1 MPKHQS
7 PAAGWRLEPASELA
21 AGMCRMQ
28 LTYDTLDDV
37 MGQLSCDGEGGI
49 LDADL
54 QVVLSQRSTA
64 CRVMK
69 AQP

>member
-1 MPKHQS
+1 METES
-7 PAAGWRLEPASELA
+7 ASELA

-37 MGQLSCDGEGGI
+37 MGQLRCDGEGGI

-64 CRVMK
+64 RRVME